1 VSSSTSWERR
11 GDRLPERLGV
21 PAEVVDPR
29 PGLRVL
35 EVGCGSG
42 ALTDALCRGGA
53 TVVAIDRSPTAVQR
67 ARHRNAPHVA
77 AGYVE
82 VHEAALAD
90 LDWAGPP
97 FDVVVGVD
105 VNTFWTG
112 SAEREVRRVAELLA
126 PDGRVVLVH
135 APPPGS
141 SGTHSGTHRAAW
153 LVPTA
158 LEAGGLV
165 AEVREVGDLLCITAR
180 RRAD

>member
-1 VSSSTSWERR
+1 MSSSTSWEHR
-11 GDRLPERLGV
+11 GERVPERLRV
-21 PAEVVDPR
+21 AAELVGPR

-53 TVVAIDRSPTAVQR
+53 TVVAIDRSPTAVER
-67 ARHRNAPHVA
+67 ARHRNAAHLS
-77 AGYVE
+77 AGYVQ
-82 VHEAALAD
+82 VHAVALAD
-90 LDWAGPP
+90 LEWTGAP

-105 VNTFWTG
+105 VNAFWTG
-112 SAEREVRRVAELLA
+112 SAEREVRRVCELLA

-141 SGTHSGTHRAAW
+141 GAHSGTHRAAW

-158 LEAGGLV
+158 LGAGGLA

-180 RRAD
+180 RRAA